1 MVVLMKKKVMVTN
14 AGRGTAINYCRSLR
28 LANEDIEI
36 IGIDNNKFSI
46 FNAEADKKILCPDAD
61 SEDYLPFLK
70 DQIEKTGAN
79 FLYPSKTNDE
89 LFIISEHREELEKM
103 GVKIYLP
110 RKEDIEIYEN
120 KFSTFEILSREGISV
135 PETMLLNDENDL
147 KKALELFPDGIWLRA
162 IQGCGGK
169 GSVPT
174 DNFDYA
180 KAWINNFNGWGNFTA
195 SRILGKR
202 TATWSGLWKDGE
214 LIVSQVRKRFY
225 WEFSYL
231 SPSGVTGITGAQM
244 TERDQVLDEFA
255 VKAIKAV
262 SAKPHGIVAVDFT
275 YDNDEINPYITEIQA
290 SRFYTSSYFMA
301 KAGLNLPYIMLKMA
315 FDEELPVFENK
326 FSPLPDGLVWIK
338 YVDCLPFLTTIEE
351 INKNE
356 NELEMWRKY
365 HCS

>member
-1 MVVLMKKKVMVTN
+1 MKKKVMVTN

-162 IQGCGGK
+162 I
-169 GSVPT
+169 
-174 DNFDYA
+174 
-180 KAWINNFNGWGNFTA
+180 
-195 SRILGKR
+195 
-202 TATWSGLWKDGE
+202 
-214 LIVSQVRKRFY
+214 
-225 WEFSYL
+225 
-231 SPSGVTGITGAQM
+231 
-244 TERDQVLDEFA
+244 
-255 VKAIKAV
+255 
-262 SAKPHGIVAVDFT
+262 
-275 YDNDEINPYITEIQA
+275 
-290 SRFYTSSYFMA
+290 
-301 KAGLNLPYIMLKMA
+301 
-315 FDEELPVFENK
+315 
-326 FSPLPDGLVWIK
+326 
-338 YVDCLPFLTTIEE
+338 
-351 INKNE
+351 
-356 NELEMWRKY
+356 
-365 HCS
+365 